1 MNMNERIKLLR
12 KSLGL
17 SQSEFGQRIGIT
29 FTAVSKIEV
38 GTNVPSEQTVKLICS
53 TYHVNYLWLT
63 RGEGDMME
71 ALDRP
76 ALVEQAMAGE
86 SPLAVS
92 IMKAFAELPDREWE
106 RLRDLIDRIKNE
118 GRP

>member
-1 MNMNERIKLLR
+1 MNERIRQVR

-17 SQSEFGQRIGIT
+17 SQSEFGQSIGISD
-29 FTAVSKIEV
+29 AAISRLESGVNS
-38 GTNVPSEQTVKLICS
+38 PSERTVKLICS

-63 RGEGDMME
+63 RGDGDMME